1 MPAHDTSV
9 PFEPPWAAW
18 TWGLSHCTD
27 LELCSHRYQH
37 AVRVCALQEDLS
49 SLPYG
54 DLTEVSRTQ
63 SSAPQQ
69 WVAAQMPTGLKL
81 CRLWLHHIQGAPR
94 TEGSQ
99 ERWGKSG
106 STILCSPPGSF
117 PGRYHNGCDT
127 SSTWVG
133 LCLATFLGSLPVCLP
148 SQGWFL
154 ATAASPPP
162 RLACPPK
169 TEAGG
174 TALWLDAQ
182 RPLLALR
189 PHLPRSVRVISR
201 YLP

>member
-81 CRLWLHHIQGAPR
+81 CRLWLHHIQVPQGLKGPR
-94 TEGSQ
+94 RGGESQ
-99 ERWGKSG
+99 ALPSCVLHLG
-106 STILCSPPGSF
+106 P
-117 PGRYHNGCDT
+117 
-127 SSTWVG
+127 
-133 LCLATFLGSLPVCLP
+133 FLGDTTMGVTPAPLGLGSAWPLSWGHFQFVCHLRDGFW
-148 SQGWFL
+148 Q
-154 ATAASPPP
+154 
-162 RLACPPK
+162 
-169 TEAGG
+169 
-174 TALWLDAQ
+174 Q
-182 RPLLALR
+182 LL
-189 PHLPRSVRVISR
+189 PHLPGWLVLQRQRLGVQHCGWMLRGPFLLCGLTCPGV
-201 YLP
+201 

>member
-1 MPAHDTSV
+1 MPAHDISV
-9 PFEPPWAAW
+9 PFESPWAAW

-69 WVAAQMPTGLKL
+69 CVAAQMPTGLKL
-81 CRLWLHHIQGAPR
+81 CQLWLHHIQVPRGLKGPRRCGESQALPSCILHLGPFLGDVTMGVTPAPLGL
-94 TEGSQ
+94 GSA
-99 ERWGKSG
+99 WP
-106 STILCSPPGSF
+106 L
-117 PGRYHNGCDT
+117 
-127 SSTWVG
+127 
-133 LCLATFLGSLPVCLP
+133 LGSLPVCLP